1 VRKPGTR
8 GLVFTFVAANS
19 TELKR
24 TPLSSA
30 HQKLGGKLIEFG
42 GWEMPVQYSSIVDEH
57 LAVRN
62 AAGIFDISHM
72 GEFLVSGSGAES
84 FLNRCLTNDL
94 RKLSVGQGQYTLL
107 CNEQGGVI
115 DDLYAYR
122 LTPDEYLLIVN
133 ASRIANDFTWLE
145 RQQGR
150 VELRNVAD
158 ETGAV
163 AVQGPKVASF
173 IDQCFRGPSCGG
185 TMVSAPSQ
193 LEKNRI
199 GKWSFGNDEVWVSRT
214 GYTGEDGFEV
224 VAPAGIIVG
233 VWDRIFSI
241 GQPYGLKPAGLG
253 ARDTL
258 RTEVCYPLYGHE
270 LDEHT
275 TPIEAGVG
283 FFVAFDKGEFNGRPV
298 LAAQKA
304 EGTARKLVAFK
315 MTERC
320 APPRPHYP
328 IWSSGPNGTL
338 LGKVVSGTQSPSLGM
353 GIGMGYV
360 RAGSAKAETPIEI
373 EIRGKRAAAVVV
385 PKPIYRKEQK

>member
-1 VRKPGTR
+1 
-8 GLVFTFVAANS
+8 
-19 TELKR
+19 
-24 TPLSSA
+24 
-30 HQKLGGKLIEFG
+30 
-42 GWEMPVQYSSIVDEH
+42 MPVQYTSIVDEH

-72 GEFLVSGSGAES
+72 GEFLLSGPGAES
-84 FLNRCLTNDL
+84 FLNRCLTNDI
-94 RKLSVGQGQYTLL
+94 RKLVVGQGQYTLL

-122 LTPDEYLLIVN
+122 LAPNDYLLIVN
-133 ASRIANDFTWLE
+133 ASRIANDFAWFE
-145 RQQGR
+145 RQHAAWGEQGR

-173 IDQCFRGPSCGG
+173 IDACFPGPSSGG
-185 TMVSAPSQ
+185 TIVPAPSQ

-199 GKWSFGNDEVWVSRT
+199 GKWKFGNDEVWISRT

-224 VAPAGIIVG
+224 VAPARIIG
-233 VWDRIFSI
+233 AVWDKILSI
-241 GQPYGLKPAGLG
+241 GQPHGLKPAGLG

-275 TPIEAGVG
+275 TPIEASVG

-298 LAAQKA
+298 LARQKA
-304 EGTARKLVAFK
+304 EGTARNLVAFK
-315 MTERC
+315 MTERS
-320 APPRPHYP
+320 APPRPTYP
-328 IWSSGPNGTL
+328 IWSSGPNGTR
-338 LGKVVSGTQSPSLGM
+338 LGEVVSGTQSPSLGI

-360 RAGSAKAETPIEI
+360 RAGLAKAQTLIEI
-373 EIRGKRAAAVVV
+373 EIRGKRAPAVIV